1 MKTITFLVKN
11 KMKIIIFIYSLTG
24 GGAERVVSTLANY
37 WVSKNWDVDVITL
50 ARSDNDFY
58 ELSNNVKRISLD
70 LAEESENIYSKIT
83 NNYKRIKTLRIFLKK
98 NDPDVVLS
106 MMSTANV
113 LLALA
118 SIGLKEFVKVGSERT
133 HPPKSRLGVVWN
145 YLRKYLYYNLDSV
158 VALTEKSALWLKKN
172 TRVKKVI
179 VIPNTVTWPLPLIN
193 PYLKPITKDYNS
205 KVLMAVG
212 RLSTEKNFNILIKI
226 FYEISQNLTN
236 WKLVIIGEGAERAN
250 LEKQI
255 NYYGMDKSILL
266 PGRVG
271 NIGEWYNIADLFV
284 LTSEFEGFPNA
295 LIEAMSYGVPAVS
308 YDCETGPSDIIR
320 HDIDG
325 ILVSNGDMLALK
337 NSLKKL
343 MYDDK
348 LRKRY
353 SEKSIEVRERFSL
366 NEVIKK
372 WEDALACK

>member
-1 MKTITFLVKN
+1 M
-11 KMKIIIFIYSLTG
+11 
-24 GGAERVVSTLANY
+24 
-37 WVSKNWDVDVITL
+37 
-50 ARSDNDFY
+50 
-58 ELSNNVKRISLD
+58 
-70 LAEESENIYSKIT
+70 
-83 NNYKRIKTLRIFLKK
+83 
-98 NDPDVVLS
+98 
-106 MMSTANV
+106 
-113 LLALA
+113 
-118 SIGLKEFVKVGSERT
+118 
-133 HPPKSRLGVVWN
+133 
-145 YLRKYLYYNLDSV
+145 
-158 VALTEKSALWLKKN
+158 
-172 TRVKKVI
+172 
-179 VIPNTVTWPLPLIN
+179 
-193 PYLKPITKDYNS
+193 
-205 KVLMAVG
+205 
-212 RLSTEKNFNILIKI
+212 
-226 FYEISQNLTN
+226 
-236 WKLVIIGEGAERAN
+236 VIIGEGAERAN